1 MEIIKI
7 LNIKFRNI
15 NIFDGEVNF
24 DFFTNDRVVENT
36 GTYNIGGSINTNSII
51 SMVGLNAVGKTSL
64 LKIIDFILGIVINNK
79 SLNETNNLI
88 LASSNDFGFDVVFY
102 YKESYHKLSCF
113 IEKRLNQNHPEFV
126 YRNEFLRSINKSN
139 IKSKVNLKEFI
150 EERLDE
156 SNSDVVRNN
165 LDDTTTQL
173 LKSDDSIVTLITK
186 SVNLPLRQMIDNVNL
201 NLLSVDS
208 SVSSEV
214 LNFFDSN
221 IDYIRHENNDVDSNV
236 VLKFKNSNGFYSSSN
251 RNAWGEIISSGTI
264 KGNSLVDMSL
274 DVLKTGG
281 YLIIDELENH
291 LNKQLIKIF
300 IDLFKDPLINKKG
313 ATIIFS
319 THYPELMDFM
329 ERLDNIYL
337 LTRNESNRAKLN
349 LLSEYVKRNDIKK
362 SDIILSNYI
371 KGTSPSYKSVMTF
384 KNYIKSEVINE
395 QN

>member
-1 MEIIKI
+1 MK
-7 LNIKFRNI
+7 
-15 NIFDGEVNF
+15 
-24 DFFTNDRVVENT
+24 
-36 GTYNIGGSINTNSII
+36 
-51 SMVGLNAVGKTSL
+51 A
-64 LKIIDFILGIVINNK
+64 
-79 SLNETNNLI
+79 
-88 LASSNDFGFDVVFY
+88 
-102 YKESYHKLSCF
+102 F
-113 IEKRLNQNHPEFV
+113 IEQ
-126 YRNEFLRSINKSN
+126 
-139 IKSKVNLKEFI
+139 
-150 EERLDE
+150 RLDE
-156 SNSDVVRNN
+156 INADSVRNN

-221 IDYIRHENNDVDSNV
+221 IDYIRHENDDVDSNV
-236 VLKFKNSNGFYSSSN
+236 ILKFKNSKGFYSSSN

-291 LNKQLIKIF
+291 LNKQLVKTF

-384 KNYIKSEVINE
+384 KNYIKNEVINE